1 MAEILARVE
10 SARASAAASPPI
22 NCEAYEGRSSMTQL
36 AQRDLHA
43 RCDPVLWTV
52 FDVITAASQLFNST
66 GLRDQSLKG
75 AGTHQY
81 IGRKDQCA
89 TMRLLPKL
97 LAPLLQ
103 RPVET
108 VCEVGFV
115 RRRALHRSAPA
126 YTQLPLH
133 AHFLRVRIFLHDGA
147 SRSLLARISLAS
159 RDLAAH
165 TGTCTWQNA
174 GHSAAIWLEGTSV
187 RHLHSF
193 DIMDHS
199 YSAAQ
204 VALLQRLYPGRLTMH
219 RGNSFATLR
228 QYANAVH
235 ARSSARGSSHG
246 EGRAIRDDVH
256 VPISNAS
263 APSLCDI
270 WVRLALSSLCAFR
283 GACACATRQRSCE
296 ALSHTAVCYYE
307 RCSSTSYVPLPHP
320 QIHRSP
326 LACLAVYRRLSRQR
340 RAEDR
345 CVRPSTVS
353 RAAHMHMLSPVC
365 ACVPSML
372 TCPPDLVVQL
382 PAHPTPHPPPP
393 LPARRLPPRIPHVA
407 QSHAPLRR

>member
-22 NCEAYEGRSSMTQL
+22 NCAAYEGRSSMTQL

-133 AHFLRVRIFLHDGA
+133 AHFLRVHIYVCMMA
-147 SRSLLARISLAS
+147 LLARVSLAS
-159 RDLAAH
+159 RSHL
-165 TGTCTWQNA
+165 
-174 GHSAAIWLEGTSV
+174 AIWLLILV
-187 RHLHSF
+187 
-193 DIMDHS
+193 
-199 YSAAQ
+199 
-204 VALLQRLYPGRLTMH
+204 P
-219 RGNSFATLR
+219 
-228 QYANAVH
+228 
-235 ARSSARGSSHG
+235 ARGRTRGTRRPFGSRERRSVTCTPLTSWT
-246 EGRAIRDDVH
+246 IRT
-256 VPISNAS
+256 
-263 APSLCDI
+263 
-270 WVRLALSSLCAFR
+270 RLR
-283 GACACATRQRSCE
+283 RW
-296 ALSHTAVCYYE
+296 
-307 RCSSTSYVPLPHP
+307 RCSSG
-320 QIHRSP
+320 
-326 LACLAVYRRLSRQR
+326 
-340 RAEDR
+340 
-345 CVRPSTVS
+345 ST
-353 RAAHMHMLSPVC
+353 
-365 ACVPSML
+365 
-372 TCPPDLVVQL
+372 PD
-382 PAHPTPHPPPP
+382 A
-393 LPARRLPPRIPHVA
+393 
-407 QSHAPLRR
+407 